1 MNSLKLINFKAFKE
15 EFQESEENTHP
26 NKLKFENK
34 NFLLYGEN
42 GSGKSSIYEAIKV
55 VFYKNKL
62 EESIPTAETPEEQA
76 QYNNEFWNKYKNQN
90 ATTDF
95 EIEINGASYKDFD
108 SNNYQVYMVAI
119 DKFCMKDSIR
129 LDELLKSFDFPVE
142 NIDLFCQEKFED
154 IQNEVNI
161 NLEAFR
167 EKNIS
172 IEIDNEDDF
181 RLKIKDNSRSLESKN
196 EISKYFN
203 EAKLNLIILLILFKS
218 IKHSKDENRTKILVL
233 DDFIT
238 SLDVSN
244 RTFLMRYILEDFS
257 DFQILIFTHNVY
269 FYNLIIYLINDIYKT
284 SKDWKFGNLYEIN
297 NQHKLYI
304 KGSVE
309 RVDKIKQYYW
319 SNNTDIEGVG
329 NRIRQRFE
337 VLLYEFSKLLMVGA
351 VEDSKKI
358 LDRVQHNN
366 SIYFKNKIN
375 RHDKNRTASDLIDE
389 IKNLLNSTNLKQ
401 EIENKIAEY
410 QTIKLINIQKTITD
424 LKLYQKVTLH
434 PMSHGTIGQNSFT
447 INEIEESLALLKRFE
462 DYIKDLANTDV
473 DGA

>member
-1 MNSLKLINFKAFKE
+1 MNSLRVENFKAYKD
-15 EFQESEENTHP
+15 EFDELKNGKIEFP
-26 NKLKFENK
+26 NSK

-62 EESIPTAETPEEQA
+62 EQSIPTAETPEEQE

-95 EIEINGASYKDFD
+95 EIAINDTSYKDFN
-108 SNNYQVYMVAI
+108 SSGYQVFMISI
-119 DKFCMKDSIR
+119 DKFCMEDSIR
-129 LDELLKSFDFPVE
+129 VHELLEKFHFPIE
-142 NIDLFCQEKFED
+142 NIEQFCQEKYEV
-154 IQNEVNI
+154 IQDEVNS
-161 NLEAFR
+161 NLQNFR
-167 EKNIS
+167 EENIS

-181 RLKIKDNSRSLESKN
+181 RLKITDNTRGLASNN

-203 EAKLNLIILLILFKS
+203 EAKLNLIILLLLFES
-218 IKHSKDENRTKILVL
+218 IKNATDEDKTKILVL

-244 RTFLMRYILEDFS
+244 RTFLMRYILDDFS
-257 DFQILIFTHNVY
+257 GFQILIFTHNVY
-269 FYNLIIYLINDIYKT
+269 FYNLIMYLVNDIYKT
-284 SKDWKFGNLYEIN
+284 SNDWKFGNLYEIN

-309 RVDKIKQYYW
+309 RVEQIKQYYQ
-319 SNNTDIEGVG
+319 NNNADIEGVG
-329 NRIRQRFE
+329 NKIRQRFE

-358 LDRVQHNN
+358 LDRVQSNN
-366 SIYFKNKIN
+366 SIYFKNKISK
-375 RHDKNRTASDLIDE
+375 HDKNKTASDLIDE
-389 IKNLLNSTNLKQ
+389 IKNVLGSVNLKQ
-401 EIENKIAEY
+401 DIENKIAEY
-410 QTIKLINIQKTITD
+410 QKTELRNVQQTITD

-434 PMSHGTIGQNSFT
+434 PMSHGTIGQSSFT
-447 INEIEESLALLKRFE
+447 INEIKESLELLKRFE
-462 DYIKDLANTDV
+462 NYIKDLVNNDV